1 MQTAEAAA
9 TTEQA
14 PSTGPAPSTNPVPSA
29 EQAPFLSIVMPAY
42 NGESLIRDAITCAL
56 NQPCRDLELIIGNDG
71 STDST
76 LAICEEFAAADPRVR
91 IDDHVNYGLGKN
103 LNELVRKTR
112 GKWLIIL
119 SQDDAIV
126 DDFYTDELKA
136 FLETCAANDIEVIV
150 PARLHSKLGE
160 SKTRV
165 DYVPEHGLVGQ
176 YSPTSWDIQHELS
189 SLLYSLDN
197 IRRNELWF
205 YEGYVEMESI
215 WRHKNVYTARKALFT
230 NDFYFAIRHRHD
242 AQITSTWDFFKIS
255 PVRIETYWDLCLW
268 HEQVNGS
275 DAAACQRSWETLSD
289 IVVNYVL
296 DAYKKYGI
304 GPKMDEALRV
314 GRVGELLDAMPK
326 QLGRTHRRILKGRRF
341 KFVLNW
347 ARDNKDKWQHRWP
360 VKVKKST
367 TSDIADLQAAAADF
381 PAAYAKNVERCNL
394 KPESDPGSEP
404 ENEQRSE

>member
-1 MQTAEAAA
+1 MQ
-9 TTEQA
+9 
-14 PSTGPAPSTNPVPSA
+14 SA
-29 EQAPFLSIVMPAY
+29 EEIPFLSIVMPAY
-42 NGESLIRDAITCAL
+42 NGEKFIRDAITCAL

-103 LNELVRKTR
+103 LNELVRKAR
-112 GKWLIIL
+112 GRWLIIL

-126 DDFYTDELKA
+126 DNFYNDDLKA
-136 FLETCAANDIEVIV
+136 FLQTCSANEIDVIV
-150 PARLHSKLGE
+150 PARLQSKLGE

-176 YSPTSWDIQHELS
+176 YSAASWDIQHELS

-197 IRRNELWF
+197 IRKNELWF

-215 WRHKNVYTARKALFT
+215 WRHKNVYVARKALFT
-230 NDFYFAIRHRHD
+230 NDFYFAIRHKHD

-275 DAAACQRSWETLSD
+275 DTAACQRSWDTLSD
-289 IVVNYVL
+289 IVVSYVL
-296 DAYKKYGI
+296 DAYKKFGI
-304 GPKMDEALRV
+304 GPEMDEALRV
-314 GRVGELLDAMPK
+314 GRVGDLLDQLPK
-326 QLGRTHRRILKGRRF
+326 QFDKTHRRILKGRRF

-347 ARDNKDKWQHRWP
+347 ARDNRDKWQHRWP
-360 VKVKKST
+360 VRVKKST
-367 TSDIADLQAAAADF
+367 TKDIADLQAAAVEF
-381 PAAYAKNVERCNL
+381 PAAYERIIDQYGL
-394 KPESDPGSEP
+394 APASE
-404 ENEQRSE
+404 